1 MRRMKKLVRIGCF
14 FVNMILAYIC
24 ASIIKI
30 CNPNMKNI
38 WIISERGIDARD
50 NGYFFYKYMVENH
63 PEQQI
68 WYVIDSKSADASK
81 VQVLGKWI
89 EFESFKHYLYYALA
103 KVRISSSMWGGD
115 LPKADYFK
123 KIRKYIGRK
132 KKFVFLKHGIIKDYL
147 PQHCYGEGFPD
158 IYVCGAK
165 PEYEYVKS
173 TFCYPEG
180 VVKYLGLARFDN
192 LHNREAKQQILFM
205 PTFRK
210 WLPKM
215 THEEIA
221 DSQYVKAWNDAI
233 NDERLIKILEN
244 SNLELIFYP
253 HIVMQKCVDL
263 FESKSN
269 RIKIAKFSDY
279 DVQTLLI
286 ESKLLVT
293 DFSSVFFDFGYM
305 EKPVIYYQFDRER
318 YIKEHYDFTKGYF
331 SYDNDGFGDVVTN
344 IDGLVLALR
353 EAIKDELEINDKYK
367 QRIND
372 FFPLKDARN
381 CERIYNSI
389 LEQFM

>member
-1 MRRMKKLVRIGCF
+1 
-14 FVNMILAYIC
+14 
-24 ASIIKI
+24 
-30 CNPNMKNI
+30 MKNI